1 MKRKL
6 SSSSNEANSPEV
18 GYVQGCLGE
27 QEQSSSVLE
36 LEQST
41 GSAEVGGFLLAPHLS
56 QALGMH
62 PSEMLFRSM
71 FYGTPQAS
79 RISDL
84 ITELLIE
91 HEDLLCRVMGEGT
104 GSILLGGGACSIAL
118 VDSSAAT
125 IQALI
130 DSIEA
135 PLSVVVPSE
144 AVEGVGTVTNGQA
157 LGVPEVVA
165 VAGVGDATYEQATS
179 APEQSNRYSCV
190 GFVLPPDLA
199 LKLGMYPGQVLCRS
213 MFYDTPQSDI
223 VLDVVGQISEAQEC
237 LLRDQELER
246 SGVVDQ
252 VSRVGYGN
260 TDALIAANEELLQA
274 LMDSIESPLLT
285 AVPPVIAVS
294 SSSEEMSDE
303 VERDRSIEVE
313 NERVLEIAREE
324 MAEMERERLRVIAE
338 IEARKRE
345 KDHVKVE
352 NVEREIQGR
361 IDAREERAR
370 RVEIDV
376 QERREAREA
385 REAKARRIEQEM
397 RGEDI
402 EEERELVSRLEE
414 ELAKAR
420 AERLA
425 RAEIAL
431 RAEQEAKA
439 EKEREKERERERK
452 KAEKEKE
459 KVEKAERKKEKE
471 REKAEKER
479 EKERKKAEKERE
491 KERKKAEKER
501 ESRERAE
508 REEA

>member
-1 MKRKL
+1 
-6 SSSSNEANSPEV
+6 
-18 GYVQGCLGE
+18 LGE

-104 GSILLGGGACSIAL
+104 SSILLGGGACSIAL

-252 VSRVGYGN
+252 GVSRVGYGN

-439 EKEREKERERERK
+439 EKEREKERERE
-452 KAEKEKE
+452 KESRE
-459 KVEKAERKKEKE
+459 RERESRERERKK
-471 REKAEKER
+471 EKER
-479 EKERKKAEKERE
+479 EKERKKAEKD
-491 KERKKAEKER
+491 
-501 ESRERAE
+501 RERAE
-508 REEA
+508 KEQRGRRRKE